1 MRDERGLTLVEVLAT
16 LTILSIV
23 SLIIWSIFFQG
34 INFSKKATS
43 KNVMIQESNIVISN
57 LTTLHR
63 GKNKYEIT
71 STGTNNCEITITTD
85 ISNTEKQTQTFT
97 HPQMCFEFTS
107 DIKNKKVGEPEPNK
121 IDPNENDVSLTLT
134 IKDNNDPTNKV
145 TTSTY
150 LYRMKGV
157 GY

>member
-1 MRDERGLTLVEVLAT
+1 MHDERGLTLVEVLAT

-23 SLIIWSIFFQG
+23 SIIIWSIFFQG
-34 INFSKKATS
+34 LNFSKKETS
-43 KNVMIQESNIVISN
+43 KNVMIQESNIIISN
-57 LTTLHR
+57 LTTVHR
-63 GKNKYEIT
+63 GENKYEIT
-71 STGTNNCEITITTD
+71 STGTNNCEITVTTD

-97 HPQMCFEFTS
+97 HSQMCFEFTT
-107 DIKNKKVGEPEPNK
+107 DIKNKKADDPEPNK
-121 IDPNENDVSLTLT
+121 IDPNKNDVSLTIT
-134 IKDNNDPTNKV
+134 VKDNNDSTNKV

>member
-16 LTILSIV
+16 LTILSII
-23 SLIIWSIFFQG
+23 SIIIWSIFFQG
-34 INFSKKATS
+34 LNFSKKATS
-43 KNVMIQESNIVISN
+43 KNAMIQESNIIISN
-57 LTTLHR
+57 LTSIHR
-63 GKNKYEIT
+63 GEYKYEIT
-71 STGTNNCEITITTD
+71 STGTNNCEITVTTD

-107 DIKNKKVGEPEPNK
+107 DIKNKAVDDTEPNK
-121 IDPNENDVSLTLT
+121 IDPNENDVSLTIT
-134 IKDNNDPTNKV
+134 IKDNQDPTNKV

>member
-71 STGTNNCEITITTD
+71 STGTNNCEITVTTD

-107 DIKNKKVGEPEPNK
+107 DIKNKKVGAPEPNK